1 MHGNK
6 KKRILRYANIATT
19 TKSFIMRTY
28 LTNLIE
34 EKGKSL
40 DTEIKIEGHF
50 GLTYQMLVDFICEAK
65 VYHTQIRTMLV
76 KIDFHNG
83 DVFHYL
89 NHLAVGMV
97 KALGY

>member
-1 MHGNK
+1 MK
-6 KKRILRYANIATT
+6 K
-19 TKSFIMRTY
+19 Y

-40 DTEIKIEGHF
+40 EDEIQLEGHF
-50 GLTYQMLVDFICEAK
+50 GLTYQMLIDFIVEAED
-65 VYHTQIRTMLV
+65 YHNQIRTMLV

-89 NHLAVGMV
+89 NHLAKGMV
-97 KALGY
+97 KSLGY

>member
-1 MHGNK
+1 MK
-6 KKRILRYANIATT
+6 
-19 TKSFIMRTY
+19 TY

-40 DTEIKIEGHF
+40 DTEIEIEGHF
-50 GLTYQMLVDFICEAK
+50 GLIYEMLIDFISEAK
-65 VYHTQIRTMLV
+65 EYHAEIRKTLV
-76 KIDFHNG
+76 KIDFKNG

-89 NHLAVGMV
+89 NHLALGMV

>member
-1 MHGNK
+1 MK
-6 KKRILRYANIATT
+6 
-19 TKSFIMRTY
+19 TY

-40 DTEIKIEGHF
+40 DTEIELEGHF
-50 GLTYQMLVDFICEAK
+50 GLTFEMLVDFISQAK
-65 VYHTQIRTMLV
+65 EYHAEIRKTLV
-76 KIDFHNG
+76 MIDFKNG

-89 NHLAVGMV
+89 NHLAQGMV